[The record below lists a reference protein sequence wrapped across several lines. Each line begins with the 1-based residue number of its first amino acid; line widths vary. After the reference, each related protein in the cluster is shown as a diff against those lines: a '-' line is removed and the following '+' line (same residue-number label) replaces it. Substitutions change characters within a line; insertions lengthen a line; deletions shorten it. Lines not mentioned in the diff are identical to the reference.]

1 MWQEGHHEP
10 LGTEGDAKGPRDTG
24 TRTAAGQGSVRLRR
38 AFPQGSWLPR
48 RQLPHRPLGPPQAT
62 LAAGSRT
69 GASSSG
75 NVLHAENSRQMPKTW
90 DGGDGKWL
98 AITCNLLAR
107 CSGAVDTS
115 G

>member
-1 MWQEGHHEP
+1 MWQEGHHEL
-10 LGTEGDAKGPRDTG
+10 LGTEGDTKGPRDTG
-24 TRTAAGQGSVRLRR
+24 TRVRLRC

-90 DGGDGKWL
+90 DGGDGK
-98 AITCNLLAR
+98 
-107 CSGAVDTS
+107 
-115 G
+115 